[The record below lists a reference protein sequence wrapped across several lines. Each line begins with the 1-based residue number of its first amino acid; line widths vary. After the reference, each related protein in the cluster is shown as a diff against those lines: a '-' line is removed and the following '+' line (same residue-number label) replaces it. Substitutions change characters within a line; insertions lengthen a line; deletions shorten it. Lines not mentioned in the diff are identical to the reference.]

1 MKKENKI
8 QIIVEE
14 VVKFFSDCEEVFS
27 VDTEIKMLTLDNA
40 INSLANA
47 STTENELRLV
57 CQEWLSDQE
66 YKLGGFKNERE
77 KVICNNSGL
86 YYDSHVAVIKSN
98 RRDGCGRG

>member
-1 MKKENKI
+1 MKKENRL

-66 YKLGGFKNERE
+66 YKLW
-77 KVICNNSGL
+77 GL
-86 YYDSHVAVIKSN
+86 KMKDNK
-98 RRDGCGRG
+98 

>member
-66 YKLGGFKNERE
+66 YKLGG
-77 KVICNNSGL
+77 V
-86 YYDSHVAVIKSN
+86 
-98 RRDGCGRG
+98 

>member
-77 KVICNNSGL
+77 
-86 YYDSHVAVIKSN
+86 
-98 RRDGCGRG
+98 

>member
-66 YKLGGFKNERE
+66 YKLVGLKMKG
-77 KVICNNSGL
+77 NSF
-86 YYDSHVAVIKSN
+86 
-98 RRDGCGRG
+98 